1 MCTVA
6 HKLGEMPFIKLAG
19 RYLQVNVWYEQYI
32 FEYVIDGVLTLTNHI
47 NQLLEVFEVFEYDN
61 YEVIEQ
67 VEGKLAQ
74 LVWFYHNLQKNEDAV
89 REQVKK
95 YSKF

>member
-1 MCTVA
+1 M
-6 HKLGEMPFIKLAG
+6 
-19 RYLQVNVWYEQYI
+19 
-32 FEYVIDGVLTLTNHI
+32 IDGVLTLTNHI
-47 NQLLEVFEVFEYDN
+47 NQLLKVFEALRYDN

-74 LVWFYHNLQKNEDAV
+74 LVWFYHRLQKDEDVV

>member
-1 MCTVA
+1 M
-6 HKLGEMPFIKLAG
+6 
-19 RYLQVNVWYEQYI
+19 
-32 FEYVIDGVLTLTNHI
+32 IDGVLTLTNHI
-47 NQLLEVFEVFEYDN
+47 NQLLKVFEALRYDN

-67 VEGKLAQ
+67 VEGNLAQ
-74 LVWFYHNLQKNEDAV
+74 LVWFYHKLQKDEDVV